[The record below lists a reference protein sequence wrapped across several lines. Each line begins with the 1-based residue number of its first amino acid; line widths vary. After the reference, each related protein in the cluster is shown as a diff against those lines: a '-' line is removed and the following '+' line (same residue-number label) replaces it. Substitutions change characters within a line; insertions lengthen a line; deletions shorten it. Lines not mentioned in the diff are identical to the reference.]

1 MAAGDYAKVLRNL
14 GRRIEEGLEKPFD
27 IILLDPP
34 YDAGFMDEAFRLIS
48 EGGILAEDGL
58 IVAEH
63 RKQDELPEILSGF
76 TRTKERRYGVVKLSF
91 YNNM

>member
-1 MAAGDYAKVLRNL
+1 SKVLKSL
-14 GRRIEEGLEKPFD
+14 AGRIEDGREEPFD

-34 YDAGFMDEAFRLIS
+34 YDAGFLEEVFRLIA
-48 EGGILAEDGL
+48 EGGVLAPDGI

-63 RKQDELPEILSGF
+63 RKQIELPDELHRF
-76 TRTKERRYGVVKLSF
+76 TRTKERRYGVVKLSI